1 MNSFRFPLVASFVL
15 GMALWPRV
23 TSAVLIP
30 APHDSTVSSPSVN
43 VLNSISI
50 PNNGGPLGSRVYFS
64 TFNLTNSDL
73 IVESSTEAAAL
84 SDYANVTD
92 MVRSGYDA
100 PNDDWA
106 GTGITS
112 STAAADAA
120 GNGTTSLGFPSSGI
134 TAVGVILNDDGSQVH
149 GDGSGNPIWN
159 TWDGIAVNQYAVL
172 VKYTFFGDTNL
183 KGKVGATDVN
193 VVASNFG
200 TGTGWAHG
208 EFNYTGGTVNTRDV
222 QQVNNSLSLESEYG
236 VTPEPSTLLL
246 AVLAVLGAVST
257 QFVRHHFRCQPV

>member
-1 MNSFRFPLVASFVL
+1 MNSWRCRCPLIASFVL
-15 GMALWPRV
+15 GVALCPRV

-43 VLNSISI
+43 VFSSISI
-50 PNNGGPLGSRVYFS
+50 ANNGGPLGSRVYS
-64 TFNLTNSDL
+64 GTFNITNNDL
-73 IVESSTEAAAL
+73 IIAPSTEAAAL

-92 MVRSGYDA
+92 MVRSGYG
-100 PNDDWA
+100 PNHDWT

-120 GNGTTSLGFPSSGI
+120 GNGTTTLGFPSPGN
-134 TAVGVILNDDGSQVH
+134 TAVGVILNDDGSHVH

-159 TWDGIAVNQYAVL
+159 TWDGIAVNQYDVL
-172 VKYTFFGDTNL
+172 VKYTFFGDTKL
-183 KGKVGATDVN
+183 SGKVGAADVN

-222 QQVNNSLSLESEYG
+222 QQVNNSLGSNR
-236 VTPEPSTLLL
+236 ST
-246 AVLAVLGAVST
+246 V
-257 QFVRHHFRCQPV
+257 